1 MAAISVTQ
9 NVSSRNRPARGR
21 VALQAV
27 NVIAVVAAIAVTVW
41 LLALGEVVLAILLS
55 AGVACTVSSLTGR
68 S

>member
-1 MAAISVTQ
+1 
-9 NVSSRNRPARGR
+9 
-21 VALQAV
+21 
-27 NVIAVVAAIAVTVW
+27 VIAVVAAIAVTVW